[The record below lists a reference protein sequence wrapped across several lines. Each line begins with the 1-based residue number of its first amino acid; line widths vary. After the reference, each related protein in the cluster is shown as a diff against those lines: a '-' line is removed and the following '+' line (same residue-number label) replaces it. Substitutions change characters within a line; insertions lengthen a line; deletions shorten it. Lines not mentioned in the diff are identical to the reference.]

1 MLFSIPVIHPNFH
14 IYSVVLF
21 SDVEIQITDVIIFLK
36 ISKSKISYFP
46 LVTDDVIKVFDDI
59 NIF

>member
-21 SDVEIQITDVIIFLK
+21 SDVEIQITDLIIFLK
-36 ISKSKISYFP
+36 IFKIKNFLFP
-46 LVTDDVIKVFDDI
+46 LGD
-59 NIF
+59 